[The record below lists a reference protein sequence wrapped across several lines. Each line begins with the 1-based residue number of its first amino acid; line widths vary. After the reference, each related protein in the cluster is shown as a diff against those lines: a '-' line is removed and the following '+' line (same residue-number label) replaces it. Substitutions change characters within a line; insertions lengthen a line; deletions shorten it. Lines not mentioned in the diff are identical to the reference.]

1 MKHCLAFSRITNKP
15 ELIQH
20 VDYLMYAT
28 PDHDCGIDE
37 IEKLL
42 GVRATL
48 AGKHPGRGTKNAF
61 IALGPNS
68 FLEIVAPDPDQPPP
82 KDPRAFFKALRN
94 QGLSDG
100 SINSRDI
107 SIQGNLWDER

>member
-1 MKHCLAFSRITNKP
+1 
-15 ELIQH
+15 
-20 VDYLMYAT
+20 MYAT

-82 KDPRAFFKALRN
+82 KDPRAFLRPYGIKAYQMAPLTAVTSRSKEIGTNIN
-94 QGLSDG
+94 Q
-100 SINSRDI
+100 
-107 SIQGNLWDER
+107 